1 MSSRKLTD
9 LHPLMHPMVTRLL
22 ANARAA
28 GIDLLVTCTYRSNA
42 EQAALYAIGRTK
54 PGRIVTNAK
63 TGRSNHN
70 TTQNGKPAALA
81 VDVVPLRSGKPV
93 WGVNGDGIDNN
104 PADDLTDDLELW
116 QKVGEMGEKVGLEW
130 AGRWS
135 GNIREFPHFQHRDAR
150 NVRLSCD

>member
-9 LHPLMHPMVTRLL
+9 LHPQMQPMVTRFL

-63 TGRSNHN
+63 PGRSTHN
-70 TTQNGKPAALA
+70 NTLNGKPAALA
-81 VDVVPLRSGKPV
+81 VDVVPLRDGKPV
-93 WGVNGDGIDNN
+93 WSASDPV
-104 PADDLTDDLELW
+104 W
-116 QKVGEMGEKVGLEW
+116 KRVGEIGEKVGLEW
-130 AGRWS
+130 AGRWTTF
-135 GNIREFPHFQHRDAR
+135 REFPHFQHPQAKTLR
-150 NVRLSCD
+150 SP